1 MQSGALLCFFHQFN
15 NRCVPIG
22 KIINLPQPIYDCLVY
37 MSPCSV
43 SSTSEDKCTTPAD
56 NQQMLHFYIY
66 IYLYINDF
74 CGSQALDYYM
84 YFIGLKINTI
94 RAQCEFYVMRI
105 FSQTRY
111 WQDIYSREIKIP
123 SMCPEEVDAITSFL
137 AKMSVHIEHFSS
149 AFNHNVYI
157 CCYITIWFRK
167 KNLIMLWYLTKS
179 YKVTKCWLWSVS

>member
-1 MQSGALLCFFHQFN
+1 MQSGALLCFFHHFN

-111 WQDIYSREIKIP
+111 WQDIYSREIKIVCVLKRWMQLLHFLQKCQ
-123 SMCPEEVDAITSFL
+123 STLNIFQVHLIIMFTS
-137 AKMSVHIEHFSS
+137 A
-149 AFNHNVYI
+149 
-157 CCYITIWFRK
+157 
-167 KNLIMLWYLTKS
+167 
-179 YKVTKCWLWSVS
+179 VT